1 MGMHNTNKSIEFI
14 FPSPFKSPYI
24 TILYSIFTFP
34 FSKNLIL
41 LPVPIVSFSSSF
53 FPLLLYISISNLV
66 VIFSFISLTLNF
78 FVFHPLIILLL
89 IFNSSLNFISASSN
103 CPNTIIFT
111 CLVIFPSSVFTSIVV
126 VPSSIAFI
134 SPLFVTVTTFVSKD
148 LKLIF
153 LLLTSAGS
161 IIGFIVI
168 SYSFCKYISSYCK
181 ITSLTGV

>member
-1 MGMHNTNKSIEFI
+1 MYKRQCLCNTNKSIEFI

-41 LPVPIVSFSSSF
+41 LPVPIVSFFSSF

-89 IFNSSLNFISASSN
+89 IFNSSLNSISASSN
-103 CPNTIIFT
+103 CPNTVIFT
-111 CLVIFPSSVFTSIVV
+111 CLVIAPSSVFTSIIV

-134 SPLFVTVTTFVSKD
+134 SPLLVIAVSYTHLDVYKRQICFFYMI
-148 LKLIF
+148 L
-153 LLLTSAGS
+153 S
-161 IIGFIVI
+161 I
-168 SYSFCKYISSYCK
+168 
-181 ITSLTGV
+181 

>member
-1 MGMHNTNKSIEFI
+1 M
-14 FPSPFKSPYI
+14 
-24 TILYSIFTFP
+24 
-34 FSKNLIL
+34 

-89 IFNSSLNFISASSN
+89 IFNSSLNSISASSN
-103 CPNTIIFT
+103 CPNTVIFT

-134 SPLFVTVTTFVSKD
+134 SPLLVTVTTFISKD

-153 LLLTSAGS
+153 LLLASVGS

-168 SYSFCKYISSYCK
+168 SSSFCKYIWNHSLYLHLHG
-181 ITSLTGV
+181 ITISNYETILDFELFKHCL